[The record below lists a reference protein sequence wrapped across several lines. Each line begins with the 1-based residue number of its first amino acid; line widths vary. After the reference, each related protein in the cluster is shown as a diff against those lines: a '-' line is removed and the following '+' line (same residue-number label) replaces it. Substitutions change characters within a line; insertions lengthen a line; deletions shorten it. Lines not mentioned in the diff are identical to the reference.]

1 MKIAIIG
8 AGQFAG
14 SFATLWQ
21 RHPGV
26 DEVWVSDLI
35 PERAE
40 RLAERCGL
48 AGTLPD
54 ADAVLARDVDA
65 VAVFTQRWL
74 HHPTVVDA
82 LRAGK
87 HVYSAV
93 PMGVNEGEIRE
104 IAGLVEATGLTYMM
118 GETSYY
124 YPQTVYARRAIAE
137 GAWGRVFYAEG
148 DYCHDMDNGF
158 YAAYQYSGGDDWKR
172 TASYPPMMYPTHGL
186 GGVLGAW
193 STHLTSVSC
202 LGVVDDGGDGVFDR
216 DVSLWGNDF
225 SNMTALYET
234 ADGGVVRHNEFRR
247 VGHPARTQESRYRFY
262 GTRGVLE
269 QGSLGTSV
277 TTSDE
282 VADLTER
289 FLTREPE
296 AGAGAELADVDP
308 ALRESFSSGMARV
321 HDRGR
326 LPAEFAGAPNGHEG
340 SHHFLADDFV
350 RAVHARQQ
358 PPVNAWLAA
367 RLTLPGIT
375 AWHSARA
382 GGQRLPIPDLGDCP
396 LPVLVT
402 D

>member
-1 MKIAIIG
+1 MKIAMIG

-21 RHPGV
+21 RHPDV
-26 DEVWVSDLI
+26 EQVWATDLI
-35 PERAE
+35 AERAE
-40 RLAERCGL
+40 QLVERCGL

-54 ADAVLARDVDA
+54 ADAALASDVDA
-65 VAVFTQRWL
+65 IAVFTQRWL

-93 PMGVNEGEIRE
+93 PMAVAEDEIRE
-104 IAGLVEATGLTYMM
+104 ITGLVEATGLTYMM

-124 YPQTVYARRAIAE
+124 YPQTVHARRAIASGE
-137 GAWGRVFYAEG
+137 WGRVFYAEG

-172 TASYPPMMYPTHGL
+172 TASYPPMLYPTHGL

-193 STHLTSVSC
+193 PTHLTSVSC
-202 LGVVDDGGDGVFDR
+202 LGVVDDRGDGVFDR
-216 DVSLWGNDF
+216 AVSQWSNDF
-225 SNMTALYET
+225 SNMSALYET

-247 VGHPARTQESRYRFY
+247 VGHPARAQESRYRFY

-277 TTSDE
+277 TTPDE
-282 VADLTER
+282 IADLSENFLTER
-289 FLTREPE
+289 PE
-296 AGAGAELADVDP
+296 ADAGAEVAGLDP
-308 ALRESFSSGMARV
+308 ALLESFSSGMARV

-326 LPAEFAGAPNGHEG
+326 LPAEYAGAPNGHEG

-350 RAVHARQQ
+350 RAVRAGQQ
-358 PPVNAWLAA
+358 PPVNAWVAA

-375 AWHSARA
+375 AWRSARA

-396 LPVLVT
+396 LPVL
-402 D
+402 DPH